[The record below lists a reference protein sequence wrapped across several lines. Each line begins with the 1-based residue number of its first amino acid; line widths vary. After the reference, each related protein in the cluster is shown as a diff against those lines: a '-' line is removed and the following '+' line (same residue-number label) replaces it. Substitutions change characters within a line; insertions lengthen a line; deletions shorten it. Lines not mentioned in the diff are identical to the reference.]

1 MVSVAELVGHGSL
14 ALAGVHL
21 PQPTAGIRWVATS
34 ELADPSP
41 FLEGGEV
48 LLTTGLEMRQWRS
61 QWKSYVARLVARQV
75 VALGFATGLTH
86 RAVPAGLIAAC
97 RTQGL
102 NVFEVPRAT
111 TFVAI
116 SHTLA
121 SMKESESEHAARRSL
136 EAQRQLTQ
144 AALRQDDPA
153 ALVTRLADIVDG
165 AAALVGPDGVEPRG
179 PARTELDVSL
189 VASEVD
195 RLRPQGLRA
204 ATSVQTGAATL
215 VVQPVG
221 LTGPPV
227 GHLAVYIPHPVTD
240 RERTAIATAVSL
252 LGLAAQ
258 TRLERR
264 DADRRLRARAL
275 ELLVE
280 ADARTATIVL
290 EARGERGVAL
300 PKHVVIARATGP
312 DHALSDA
319 LEAVENAVPLAALV
333 REELWLAVT
342 PGAIDHHLAKVA
354 ERGLLVGVGGPETID
369 DARRSWTNA
378 GHALTSATS
387 AAPVVRWERLV
398 NEGALAVIDGERA
411 AAFAAS
417 FLARLSDE
425 ELVRTLSSFLHHHG
439 SRLKVADELGIHRNT
454 VGNRIAQIETALGR
468 SLDDPQVRVNAWI
481 ALQVASNSATTSSA
495 SACSTPRAARTG

>member
-1 MVSVAELVGHGSL
+1 MSLMVSVEELVGHHSL

-21 PQPTAGIRWVATS
+21 PQPAADIRWVATS
-34 ELADPSP
+34 ELPDPSP

-61 QWKSYVARLVARQV
+61 QWKGYVARLAARKV

-86 RAVPAGLIAAC
+86 RTVPTGLVAAC
-97 RTQGL
+97 RHEGL
-102 NVFEVPRAT
+102 NVFEVPRET

-121 SMKESESEHAARRSL
+121 SMKETDAEHAARRSL

-144 AALRQDDPA
+144 TALRRDDPA
-153 ALVTRLADIVDG
+153 ALVSRLADIVDG
-165 AAALVGPDGVEPRG
+165 AAILVGRDAIEPTG
-179 PARTELDVSL
+179 PARAELDPAL

-204 ATSVQTGAATL
+204 ATSIQTGTATL

-227 GHLAVYIPHPVTD
+227 GHLAVYLPHRVTD

-252 LGLAAQ
+252 LSLAAQ

-275 ELLVE
+275 ELLVD

-290 EARGERGVAL
+290 EARSDRGAAL
-300 PKHVVIARATGP
+300 PKHVAIARVTGP
-312 DHALSDA
+312 DDALRDA
-319 LEAVENAVPLAALV
+319 LESVEDSVSLAARV
-333 REELWLAVT
+333 REELWLAGT
-342 PGAIDHHLAKVA
+342 PVAIDQHMPAIA
-354 ERGLLVGVGGPETID
+354 ARGLLGGVGSPTTID

-378 GHALTSATS
+378 GHALASATP
-387 AAPVVRWERLV
+387 AAPVVWWERLV
-398 NEGALAVIDGERA
+398 NEGAMAVLDDDRA
-411 AAFAAS
+411 AAFATS
-417 FLARLSDE
+417 FLARLDDK

-439 SRLKVADELGIHRNT
+439 SRLKVAEELGIHRNT
-454 VGNRIAQIETALGR
+454 VGNRIAQIEAALGR

-481 ALQVASNSATTSSA
+481 ALQVATGSA
-495 SACSTPRAARTG
+495 

>member
-1 MVSVAELVGHGSL
+1 MVSVAELVEHTSL
-14 ALAGVHL
+14 TLVGVHL
-21 PQPTAGIRWVATS
+21 PQPTVAIRWVATS
-34 ELADPSP
+34 ELPDPSP

-48 LLTTGLEMRQWRS
+48 LLTTGLEMKQWRT

-86 RAVPAGLIAAC
+86 RTVPAGLIAAC
-97 RTQGL
+97 RDEGL
-102 NVFEVPRAT
+102 NVFEVPRET

-121 SMKESESEHAARRSL
+121 SMKESDAEHAARRSL

-153 ALVTRLADIVDG
+153 ALVTRLADLVDG
-165 AAALVGPDGVEPRG
+165 AAALVGRDAIEPRG
-179 PARTELDVSL
+179 PARDELDLTV

-227 GHLAVYIPHPVTD
+227 GHLAVYLPHPTTD

-252 LGLAAQ
+252 LSLAAQ

-264 DADRRLRARAL
+264 DTDRRLRARAL

-290 EARGERGVAL
+290 EARSERGAAL

-312 DHALSDA
+312 DHALRDA
-319 LEAVENAVPLAALV
+319 LEAVEDSVQLAARV
-333 REELWLAVT
+333 REELWLAGT
-342 PGAIDHHLAKVA
+342 PVAVDQHIPTIA
-354 ERGLLVGVGGPETID
+354 ERGLLVGVGGPATIE

-378 GHALTSATS
+378 GHALASATP

-398 NEGALAVIDGERA
+398 NEGAMAVLDDDRA

-417 FLARLSDE
+417 FLARLDDK

-439 SRLKVADELGIHRNT
+439 SRLKVAEELGIHRNT

-481 ALQVASNSATTSSA
+481 ALQVAGSA
-495 SACSTPRAARTG
+495 